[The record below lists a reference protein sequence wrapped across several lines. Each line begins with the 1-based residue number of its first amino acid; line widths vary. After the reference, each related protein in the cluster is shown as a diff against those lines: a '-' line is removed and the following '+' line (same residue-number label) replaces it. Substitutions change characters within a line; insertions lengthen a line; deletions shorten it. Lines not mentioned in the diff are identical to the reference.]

1 MFRVLPFGLSTACYV
16 FTKLLRPLV
25 KRWRSLGLR
34 AIIYIDDGF
43 CASANVADC
52 LSHKDIIIS
61 DLSDAGFV
69 VNVSKSML
77 IPSQVGSWLGFVID
91 LGKGWFTVPPHILQK
106 LLDSVAKVAPY
117 GRVSVRAVASI
128 VGQIISMSLA
138 MGPITRLRSRAL
150 YTFINQ
156 RWPWFDSIPLY
167 LRMPEMSWSFG
178 KAVLR
183 ILMAILSGSV
193 PGALE
198 LRTLMLVAQ
207 VMVGMPWSL
216 AMKYPL
222 GCGHRRKPYSAL
234 PGEN

>member
-1 MFRVLPFGLSTACYV
+1 
-16 FTKLLRPLV
+16 
-25 KRWRSLGLR
+25 
-34 AIIYIDDGF
+34 
-43 CASANVADC
+43 
-52 LSHKDIIIS
+52 
-61 DLSDAGFV
+61 
-69 VNVSKSML
+69 ML
-77 IPSQVGSWLGFVID
+77 IPSQVGSWLGFIID
-91 LGKGWFTVPPHILQK
+91 LGKGWFTVPPHKLQK

-138 MGPITRLRSRAL
+138 MGPITRLRC
-150 YTFINQ
+150 
-156 RWPWFDSIPLY
+156 IPLLTNGGRGWIQYPY

-198 LRTLMLVAQ
+198 LRPLMLVAQ

-222 GCGHRRKPYSAL
+222 G
-234 PGEN
+234 

>member
-1 MFRVLPFGLSTACYV
+1 MV
-16 FTKLLRPLV
+16 
-25 KRWRSLGLR
+25 
-34 AIIYIDDGF
+34 
-43 CASANVADC
+43 NVA
-52 LSHKDIIIS
+52 
-61 DLSDAGFV
+61 
-69 VNVSKSML
+69 KSML

-91 LGKGWFTVPPHILQK
+91 LGKGWFTVPPHKLQK
-106 LLDSVAKVAPY
+106 LLDSVAKVAPYIY

-150 YTFINQ
+150 INQ
-156 RWPWFDSIPLY
+156 RWSWFDSIPLPSDARDE
-167 LRMPEMSWSFG
+167 LEFWKSSVTHFNSNPRSAWFSPG
-178 KAVLR
+178 CTR
-183 ILMAILSGSV
+183 I
-193 PGALE
+193 E

-222 GCGHRRKPYSAL
+222 GCGHRRKPYSAP

>member
-1 MFRVLPFGLSTACYV
+1 
-16 FTKLLRPLV
+16 
-25 KRWRSLGLR
+25 
-34 AIIYIDDGF
+34 
-43 CASANVADC
+43 
-52 LSHKDIIIS
+52 
-61 DLSDAGFV
+61 
-69 VNVSKSML
+69 
-77 IPSQVGSWLGFVID
+77 
-91 LGKGWFTVPPHILQK
+91 
-106 LLDSVAKVAPY
+106 
-117 GRVSVRAVASI
+117 
-128 VGQIISMSLA
+128 

-156 RWPWFDSIPLY
+156 RWSWFDSIPLPSDARDE
-167 LRMPEMSWSFG
+167 LEFWKS
-178 KAVLR
+178 

-222 GCGHRRKPYSAL
+222 GCGHRRKPYSAP

>member
-1 MFRVLPFGLSTACYV
+1 
-16 FTKLLRPLV
+16 
-25 KRWRSLGLR
+25 
-34 AIIYIDDGF
+34 
-43 CASANVADC
+43 
-52 LSHKDIIIS
+52 
-61 DLSDAGFV
+61 
-69 VNVSKSML
+69 ML

-91 LGKGWFTVPPHILQK
+91 LGKGWFTVPPHKLQK

-150 YTFINQ
+150 Y
-156 RWPWFDSIPLY
+156 IPLLTNGGRGSIQYPY

-222 GCGHRRKPYSAL
+222 GCGHRRKPYSAP